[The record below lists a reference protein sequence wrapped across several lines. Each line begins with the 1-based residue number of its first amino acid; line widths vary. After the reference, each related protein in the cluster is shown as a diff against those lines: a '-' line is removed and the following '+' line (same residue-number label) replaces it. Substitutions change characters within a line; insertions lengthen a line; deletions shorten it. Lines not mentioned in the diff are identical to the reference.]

1 MDKDQL
7 NFEKGRKKNTG
18 DKNNI
23 YELNTQI
30 LELFEQEYN
39 SLPSLKKKCNKFKWI
54 YDNADNE
61 NDKQRAFIEWV
72 QLSEKVDTIES
83 GFREAKYIHQVEPL
97 LKEYDKLLE
106 RPVKVDFMGNKV
118 FDQQDKKEIITADFL
133 NIAANYI
140 NINPIQGK
148 LKQLICEDC
157 NVDFQREDDFI
168 FICPICGFEYKL
180 LTSNSGYNENSR
192 INTAQRYVYE
202 KRVHFGDSI
211 KKYQGIQNTTI
222 SANVYQDISSKIKS
236 HEIPLENFTKEHL
249 YHFLKSTGHSDHYEN
264 MTLIYYEITGI
275 KPPDISHLE
284 SKLYEFFDQI
294 EPIYE
299 RIKSPERSNFLNGQF
314 ILYKLLQK
322 LRYPCK
328 EEDFYILKTR
338 DKMLEHDQIW
348 KKICK
353 ELSWTFIP
361 TV

>member
-1 MDKDQL
+1 MDKEQIV
-7 NFEKGRKKNTG
+7 FEKVKKKTNQEY
-18 DKNNI
+18 NI
-23 YELNTQI
+23 CELNTQI
-30 LELFEQEYN
+30 LNLFENEYN
-39 SLPSLKKKCNKFKWI
+39 SLPSLQKKCNRYKWI

-61 NDKQRAFIEWV
+61 TDKQRAYIEWI
-72 QLSEKVDTIES
+72 QMLEKIEQIDS

-97 LKEYDKLLE
+97 LKEFDKLLSK
-106 RPVKVDFMGNKV
+106 PVKVDFMGNKIY
-118 FDQQDKKEIITADFL
+118 DQQDKKEVIISDFL
-133 NIAANYI
+133 NIAKNYI
-140 NINPIQGK
+140 DIVPIQGK
-148 LKQLICEDC
+148 KKELVCEDC
-157 NVDFQREDDFI
+157 NIDLQREDDFI
-168 FICPICGFEYKL
+168 FICPICGFEYKQ

-222 SANVYQDISSKIKS
+222 LPNVYEDILAKIKS
-236 HEIPLENFTKEHL
+236 HEIPIKNLTKEHL

-284 SKLYEFFDQI
+284 GKLYEFFDQI

-299 RIKSPERSNFLNGQF
+299 RIKSPDRSNFLNGQF

-322 LRYPCK
+322 LKYPCK

-348 KKICK
+348 KQICR